1 MSSRVNFGYFFIQ
14 VYGGTSVT
22 AVDHLCLG
30 IPRGECFGLLGIN
43 GKRNLK
49 SNCDILASYGVLFL
63 FLFPVDFELSKHEL
77 VEVRRI
83 ARSFE
88 LGTEKA

>member
-1 MSSRVNFGYFFIQ
+1 M
-14 VYGGTSVT
+14 YGGTSVT

-49 SNCDILASYGVLFL
+49 SRLRSLAVFKH
-63 FLFPVDFELSKHEL
+63 FED
-77 VEVRRI
+77 
-83 ARSFE
+83 AR
-88 LGTEKA
+88 KAEEPR

>member
-1 MSSRVNFGYFFIQ
+1 MFCIQ

-43 GKRNLK
+43 GKRHLR
-49 SNCDILASYGVLFL
+49 SNVDIFAFCGVLFA
-63 FLFPVDFELSKHEL
+63 FLFSVDLEISKHEL
-77 VEVRRI
+77 MENF
-83 ARSFE
+83 SLF
-88 LGTEKA
+88 

>member
-1 MSSRVNFGYFFIQ
+1 MVIFIQ

-43 GKRNLK
+43 GERNVKL
-49 SNCDILASYGVLFL
+49 NGDIFAFCGVLFL
-63 FLFPVDFELSKHEL
+63 FLFPVDLELSKHEL
-77 VEVRRI
+77 V
-83 ARSFE
+83 
-88 LGTEKA
+88 